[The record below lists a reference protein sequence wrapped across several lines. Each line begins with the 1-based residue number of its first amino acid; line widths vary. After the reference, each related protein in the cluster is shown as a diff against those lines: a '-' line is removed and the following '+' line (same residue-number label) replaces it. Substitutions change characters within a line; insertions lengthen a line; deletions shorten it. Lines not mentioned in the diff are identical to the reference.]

1 MKSSKLFLIIGFLL
15 AHLVAISQA
24 PEPCGPEGEMEPF
37 CEIACI
43 ICDIDGFSGK
53 NDENEDGIAPPDFC
67 TTTQHNIQW
76 LAFIA
81 GSENLTLRFDVG
93 ECDGGFFSGGLE
105 VTVYEAIDCENPRMV
120 MPCNGSVSEN
130 SSWTFSNTEPLTIG
144 QYYFFVMDG
153 DGGSVCNYT
162 VNVLEGSTKVGELQQ
177 ALPFTLPDFICETQ
191 PFTIFAN
198 PQVGATI
205 YEWTIDGQVVGNADS
220 LEVLMD
226 QTGFYN
232 ICYSESNAC
241 DEAPP
246 YCQNIEIKPLLYG
259 EKELII
265 CDGIPVEYKGEL
277 YTSAGQYPDVFISNE
292 TTCDSVISINVIEAE
307 GFNASYN
314 YNICE
319 GDTLFLND
327 EGFCQEGEYSQNLL
341 TTQGCDSIIQIDLDL
356 IVCTMQGDGFSEDLL
371 CHGDGATGVAYF
383 QISAGTPPFTYS
395 YEKVLDP
402 SINGTGTLTVV
413 DFYTQIPNLP
423 AGVYLITVND
433 NFGNSTIIMVEILE
447 PTVLQN
453 TLIASD
459 YNGFNVS
466 CFNGSDGELTANPS
480 GGTPPYNYQWSGT
493 STVNQTAENLAAG
506 LQSLTITDDAGCV
519 YFETVD
525 LSSPNEIL
533 SQILF
538 TDPNCEGLETGMIQ
552 INNTSGGVGDYSYT
566 LNGQDEGANTIFS
579 NLIEGSYEVIT
590 TDANGCMD
598 TVFQVMTNAEIPE
611 VSLPDDFTITL
622 GDSIQLIPLLNDI
635 TIGNVNWISSELLN
649 CTDCLITAGMPLNT
663 DTYLIQVTSA
673 DGCEREA
680 TISVFVEKDRTVYKP
695 NIFSPS
701 LSGDNAFFFITG
713 GDQIKQIAS
722 FKVFD
727 RWGNKMYEGLNL
739 NHKDPNNGWDGS
751 FNGQDANIGVYTW
764 VAEVEFLDGFIDILA
779 GDFTLIR

>member
-1 MKSSKLFLIIGFLL
+1 MNITKYIISLSFT
-15 AHLVAISQA
+15 LVCSLNFAQA

-93 ECDGGFFSGGLE
+93 DCDGGFFSGGLE

-177 ALPFTLPDFICETQ
+177 SLPFEVPEFVCETQ
-191 PFTIFAN
+191 PFTIYAN

-205 YEWTIDGQVVGNADS
+205 YEWTIDGQIVGNADS

-246 YCQNIEIKPLLYG
+246 YCQNIEIKSLLYG

-265 CDGIPVEYKGEL
+265 CDGIPVEYNGEI
-277 YTSAGQYPDVFISNE
+277 YTSAGQYPDVFVPNEIS
-292 TTCDSVISINVIEAE
+292 CDSVISINVIEAE

-314 YNICE
+314 YSICE

-327 EGFCQEGEYSQNLL
+327 EAYFQVGDYSQNLL
-341 TTQGCDSIIQIDLDL
+341 TSQGCDSIIQIGLDL
-356 IVCTMQGDGFSEDLL
+356 IVCNMQGDGFSDDLL
-371 CHGDGATGVAYF
+371 CHGDGATGAAYF
-383 QISAGTPPFTYS
+383 QIFAGTPPFSYS

-402 SINGTGTLTVV
+402 AINGTGTLTVV

-447 PTVLQN
+447 PPALQN
-453 TLIASD
+453 TLVASD

-466 CFNGSDGELTANPS
+466 CFNGVDGQLTANPS

-493 STVNQTAENLAAG
+493 TDINQTAENLATG
-506 LQSLTITDDAGCV
+506 LQSLTITDDLGCL

-525 LSSPNEIL
+525 LSAPNEIL
-533 SQILF
+533 SQVLF
-538 TDPNCEGLETGMIQ
+538 TDPNCEGLETGIIQ
-552 INNTSGGVGDYSYT
+552 INNVVGGVPDFTYSLNDEDVGTNT
-566 LNGQDEGANTIFS
+566 LFT
-579 NLIEGSYEVIT
+579 NLTEGSYQVIA

-598 TVFQVMTNAEIPE
+598 TISQVMTNAEIPE
-611 VSLPDDFTITL
+611 VSLGDDFTITL
-622 GDSIQLIPLLNDI
+622 GDSIFLEPNINDI
-635 TIGNVNWISSELLN
+635 SIGSVLWESAELLN
-649 CTDCLITAGMPLNT
+649 CPNCLNTSGMPLNT
-663 DTYLIQVTSA
+663 DSYTVIVSSE
-673 DGCEREA
+673 DGCAREA
-680 TISVFVEKDRTVYKP
+680 TISVFVEKDRGIYKP

-701 LSGDNAFFFITG
+701 LSGENAYFFVTG
-713 GDQIKQIAS
+713 GDQIKSIAS
-722 FKVFD
+722 FYVYD
-727 RWGNKMYEGLNL
+727 RWGNQMYEGQDL
-739 NHKDPNNGWDGS
+739 NHKDPTNGWDGT
-751 FNGQDANIGVYTW
+751 FNNRDANIGVYTYL
-764 VAEVEFLDGFIDILA
+764 AEVEFLDGYTEFVA